1 MESVVL
7 YPIPARGHLIS
18 AVELAKLI
26 LTQNP
31 SLIINIILT
40 NPPIKLGPTDP
51 FVAAVSSAIPS
62 IKFHHLPTVPVDPD
76 SYPSHRAILFDHY
89 RLVNPHFRQ
98 VLKSL
103 SGDFTLRCLVIDFFC
118 FPALHIA
125 SELNI
130 PTYYFFTSGASCL
143 ALFFHLPTIYEN
155 TTQSFKDLEN
165 TVVYLPF
172 MPPVPLSYMP
182 ESTLVRGTPECLHI
196 INCAAHLKK
205 SAGIIV
211 NTFESLEPKAVK
223 ALSNGNCILD
233 HRIPPVYC
241 IGPLTITTDQSTG
254 DSTTVECLTWL
265 DTQPSRSVVFVC
277 FGSMGLLSKQ
287 QLRELGLGLERSYHR
302 FLWVVRNPPLDT
314 QIKDPIAQP
323 DPDLNSLLPD
333 GFLDRTRDRGLIVKS
348 WAPQIAV
355 LSHDSVGG
363 FVTHCGWN
371 SVLESICA
379 GVPMIGWPLYAEQKI
394 NKVLLL
400 KELELALPINEP
412 DGGGLVSSAEV
423 EERVRELMDDSEK
436 CKSLRKLV
444 VAKRDEAMAALSQQD
459 GSSRV
464 ALAKLVESWYNI

>member
-7 YPIPARGHLIS
+7 YPMPARGHLIS

-40 NPPIKLGPTDP
+40 NPPIKLGPTAP

-98 VLKSL
+98 VLRSL

-143 ALFFHLPTIYEN
+143 ALFLHLPTIYEN

-165 TVVYLPF
+165 TFVDLSF
-172 MPPVPLSYMP
+172 MPPVPLSHMP

-233 HRIPPVYC
+233 HHIPPVYC

-254 DSTTVECLTWL
+254 DSTTMECLTWL
-265 DTQPSRSVVFVC
+265 DSQPSQSVVFVC

-302 FLWVVRNPPLDT
+302 FLWVVRNPPSDT
-314 QIKDPIAQP
+314 QSKDPIAQP
-323 DPDLNSLLPD
+323 DPDLNLLLPD
-333 GFLDRTRDRGLIVKS
+333 GFLDRTRDRGLVVKS
-348 WAPQIAV
+348 WAPQ
-355 LSHDSVGG
+355 
-363 FVTHCGWN
+363 
-371 SVLESICA
+371 
-379 GVPMIGWPLYAEQKI
+379 
-394 NKVLLL
+394 
-400 KELELALPINEP
+400 ELEVALPMNES
-412 DGGGLVSSAEV
+412 DGGGLVGSAEV
-423 EERVRELMDDSEK
+423 EKRVRELMDESEK
-436 CKSLRKLV
+436 RKSLRKRV
-444 VAKRDEAMAALSQQD
+444 MEKRDEAMAALSHQN

-464 ALAKLVESWYNI
+464 ALAKLVESWLCALGIGCCCLPVGSLPRP